1 MNLKFGKRTLFIV
14 LFTVLA
20 AICVALTICFLL
32 PSSKTQAV
40 DAEGNSH
47 SHSDDGWSK
56 LTSTGTVSLS
66 SGSYYLTGTLKANIT
81 IPSGST
87 VTLCLNG
94 NTLKAKKSSKVVI
107 DVAESANFTLC
118 DCSGNNSGKITG
130 ASRSSSYGG
139 GGVYVHGNAV
149 FTMYGGT
156 ITGNSVGYGGGVY
169 VDGDAT
175 FIMNGGAI
183 SDNKTNGTRYG
194 GGGVFVAYSG
204 TFIMND
210 GTISGNTASIS
221 GGGVYLLGGT
231 TTFTMNGGTISGN
244 TAKYFSGGVY
254 VKNGATFTMNDGTI
268 SGNTTSYLGGGV
280 YVKDGATFT
289 MNDGTI
295 SGNTAGNGS
304 GVYVYW
310 DGSFVVTG
318 GYISGTVTISNAAE
332 IAVSG
337 GYLSSSAYD
346 SLSSYITSGYS
357 AVSTNDSAYP
367 YVVLSDE
374 EASLV
379 YNSVTYNTVLTVG
392 GTLSAGY
399 YYLVSDVDLSSDIT
413 ISSGTVYLNLNGYTI
428 TGTGK
433 DSVITVSGGTLI
445 LCDSSEEES
454 GVITGGKASY
464 GGGIDVSNGTLTMY
478 GGTISGNTA
487 SINGGGVR
495 VHDGTFSMYG
505 GTISGNTASSYGGGV
520 RVYNS
525 TFTMN
530 GGTVSDNSAIDGGG
544 VSVSTGEFTMNDGDI
559 SDNAASGNGGGVYVY
574 NSSTFTM
581 AGGTISGNTASSH
594 GGGVCVDSGT
604 FTMTGGTISDNTASY
619 GGGVHIVSGVVY
631 TMTGGAISDN
641 TATINAGGISVSGTF
656 NMNGGTISGNTASKA
671 GDGMRVNSTGTL
683 NMTDGT
689 ITDNS
694 VTAIYIYKGTAVIEG
709 GTIGDKIYNDSG
721 TLTIYNGYYGG
732 TYSNTSGTLT
742 VYGGYFNETA
752 YSSFKS
758 SMSSASDVINLCE
771 FYSLY
776 GSQPDEGYSADY
788 PYAVYAKGTYSISNI
803 TTTYGTSYAVTVG
816 GTYLY
821 KYVIYTWDGVTGTEL
836 PTEAG
841 TYTVTA
847 TVISLSQDNKLYT
860 GTTSFT
866 IAIQQK
872 NLKQDMFHIT
882 GTYIY
887 NGEEQNASYTFKDTD
902 SDGAVL
908 TEDDFEAEYSY
919 NTESGTAILSFIG
932 KNNYTGTVELTY
944 KIEKASYDMGDVSLK
959 NLTVT
964 YNGSAQALEITG
976 TLPEDVEV
984 TYYYEG
990 TNGTD
995 YTKSTTAPTNAG
1007 TYTVTAEFSGD
1018 ENYNSISYMSATL
1031 TIEKANYD
1039 TKGLTFENLIVT
1051 YNGEGQALAVSGL
1064 PAGVEVTYYY
1074 EGAFSTTY
1082 AKSTV
1087 APIDAGSYTV
1097 TAEFSGDYDNYNA
1110 ISSLTATLVIEK
1122 ANAEVEAITNVTAH
1136 VGDSLEDIELP
1147 EGWTWSSTATFS
1159 SAGEYEV
1166 EATYCAGD
1174 NYETV
1179 TQTITVSVSGY
1190 SAGDIVGI
1198 VGIVVGCIGLAGIGA
1213 AVTTILIR
1221 RKRR

>member
-183 SDNKTNGTRYG
+183 SDNKTNNH
-194 GGGVFVAYSG
+194 GGGVYVTYSG

-210 GTISGNTASIS
+210 GTISDNDAGSEGD
-221 GGGVYLLGGT
+221 GGGVYVIGGT

-244 TAKYFSGGVY
+244 STRYGGGVY

-268 SGNTTSYLGGGV
+268 SGNTANYYGGGV
-280 YVKDGATFT
+280 YVKNGATFT

-295 SGNTAGNGS
+295 SGNTAKASIYGGGGVYLINEATFTMYGGTITKNKASNGGACGG
-304 GVYVYW
+304 GVYVYKSTFTMEGGTISANSTIYGGGVYVGESGVLTMKNGTISDNTASSGYGGSVFTID
-310 DGSFVVTG
+310 DGGFTMTG
-318 GYISGTVTISNAAE
+318 GSLNGTVYNNKGTIS
-332 IAVSG
+332 VSG
-337 GYLSSSAYD
+337 GYLTDAAYS
-346 SLSSYITSGYS
+346 SLSKCIKSGYV
-357 AVSTNDSAYP
+357 AVKTGLETYS
-367 YVVLSDE
+367 YVVMSKTEYETLHSNHE
-374 EASLV
+374 GITFEYLIV
-379 YNSVTYNTVLTVG
+379 EVG
-392 GTLSAGY
+392 GALSAGN
-399 YYLVSDVDLSSDIT
+399 YYLGSDVTLESNIT
-413 ISSGTVYLNLNGYTI
+413 ISSGTVYLCLNGYTL
-428 TGTGK
+428 TGNGSG
-433 DSVITVSGGTLI
+433 SVITVSDGATLI
-445 LCDSSEEES
+445 LCDCSEEES
-454 GVITGGKASY
+454 GTITGGNAS
-464 GGGIDVSNGTLTMY
+464 
-478 GGTISGNTA
+478 
-487 SINGGGVR
+487 NGGGVC
-495 VHDGTFSMYG
+495 V
-505 GTISGNTASSYGGGV
+505 N
-520 RVYNS
+520 
-525 TFTMN
+525 N
-530 GGTVSDNSAIDGGG
+530 G
-544 VSVSTGEFTMNDGDI
+544 
-559 SDNAASGNGGGVYVY
+559 
-574 NSSTFTM
+574 TFTM

-788 PYAVYAKGTYSISNI
+788 PYAVYAKGDYKIDNI
-803 TTTYGTSYAVTVG
+803 TKTYGESYTVTVG

-932 KNNYTGTVELTY
+932 KNNYTGTVEVTY
-944 KIEKASYDMGDVSLK
+944 TIEKASYDMSDVSLK
-959 NLTVT
+959 NKTVT

-976 TLPEDVEV
+976 TLPTGVEV

-990 TNGTD
+990 ANGTN

-1018 ENYNSISYMSATL
+1018 KNYNSISYMSATL

>member
-169 VDGDAT
+169 VDSDAT

-183 SDNKTNGTRYG
+183 SDNEANNH
-194 GGGVFVAYSG
+194 GGGVYVTYNG
-204 TFIMND
+204 TFVMND
-210 GTISGNTASIS
+210 GTISDNNAGSKS
-221 GGGVYLLGGT
+221 DGGGVYVLGGT
-231 TTFTMNGGTISGN
+231 TMFTMNGGTISGN
-244 TAKYFSGGVY
+244 KAGYGGGVY
-254 VKNGATFTMNDGTI
+254 MKNGATFTMNDGTI
-268 SGNTTSYLGGGV
+268 SGNTANYYGGGV

-295 SGNTAGNGS
+295 SNNTAKTFCYGGGGVCVDDSGTLNMNGGTISSNSGSYGAGVFARGSSTFNMNGGTITGNNSTRSEGYGGGVRVADTATFTMNDGYIS
-304 GVYVYW
+304 GNSASNNSAGVSVP
-310 DGSFVVTG
+310 GGGMFIMAG
-318 GYISGTVTISNAAE
+318 GYISDSINVEKQDYATVL
-332 IAVSG
+332 G
-337 GYLSSSAYD
+337 GYLSETAYE
-346 SLSSYITSGYS
+346 SLSKYIKSGYV
-357 AVSTNDSAYP
+357 AVKTGLETYS
-367 YVVLSDE
+367 YVVMSKTEYETLHSNHE
-374 EASLV
+374 GITFEYLIV
-379 YNSVTYNTVLTVG
+379 EVG
-392 GTLSAGY
+392 GALSAGN
-399 YYLVSDVDLSSDIT
+399 YYLGSDVTLESNIT
-413 ISSGTVYLNLNGYTI
+413 ISSGTVYLCLNGYTL
-428 TGTGK
+428 TGNGSG
-433 DSVITVSGGTLI
+433 SVITVSDGATLI
-445 LCDSSEEES
+445 LCDCSEEES
-454 GVITGGKASY
+454 GTITGGNAS
-464 GGGIDVSNGTLTMY
+464 
-478 GGTISGNTA
+478 
-487 SINGGGVR
+487 NGGGVC
-495 VHDGTFSMYG
+495 V
-505 GTISGNTASSYGGGV
+505 N
-520 RVYNS
+520 
-525 TFTMN
+525 N
-530 GGTVSDNSAIDGGG
+530 G
-544 VSVSTGEFTMNDGDI
+544 
-559 SDNAASGNGGGVYVY
+559 
-574 NSSTFTM
+574 TFTM

-656 NMNGGTISGNTASKA
+656 NMNSGTISGNTASKA

-932 KNNYTGTVELTY
+932 KNNYTGTVEVTY
-944 KIEKASYDMGDVSLK
+944 TIEKASYDMSDVSLK
-959 NLTVT
+959 NKTVT

-976 TLPEDVEV
+976 TLPTGVEV

-990 TNGTD
+990 ANGTN

-1018 ENYNSISYMSATL
+1018 KNYNSISYMSATL

>member
-169 VDGDAT
+169 VDSDAT

-183 SDNKTNGTRYG
+183 SDNEANNH
-194 GGGVFVAYSG
+194 GGGVYVTYSG
-204 TFIMND
+204 TFVMND
-210 GTISGNTASIS
+210 GTISDNNAGSKS
-221 GGGVYLLGGT
+221 DGGGVYVLGGT

-244 TAKYFSGGVY
+244 KAGYGGGVYMKNGATFTMNDGTISGNTANYYGGGVY

-268 SGNTTSYLGGGV
+268 SGNTAKASIYGGGGVYLINEATFTMYGGTITKNKASNGGACGGGV
-280 YVKDGATFT
+280 YVYKSTFT
-289 MNDGTI
+289 MEGGTI
-295 SGNTAGNGS
+295 SANSTIYGG
-304 GVYVYW
+304 GVYVGESGVLTMKNGTISDNTASSGYGGSVFTID
-310 DGSFVVTG
+310 DGGFTMTG
-318 GYISGTVTISNAAE
+318 GSLNGTVYNNKGTIS
-332 IAVSG
+332 VSG
-337 GYLSSSAYD
+337 GYLTDTAYS
-346 SLSSYITSGYS
+346 SLSKCIKSGYV
-357 AVSTNDSAYP
+357 AVKTGLETYS
-367 YVVLSDE
+367 YVVMSKTEYETLHSNHE
-374 EASLV
+374 GITFEYLIV
-379 YNSVTYNTVLTVG
+379 EVG
-392 GTLSAGY
+392 GALSAGN
-399 YYLVSDVDLSSDIT
+399 YYLGSDVTLESNIT
-413 ISSGTVYLNLNGYTI
+413 ISSGTVYLCLNGYTL
-428 TGTGK
+428 TGNGGG
-433 DSVITVSGGTLI
+433 SVITVSDGATLI
-445 LCDSSEEES
+445 LCDCSEEES
-454 GVITGGKASY
+454 GTITGGNAS
-464 GGGIDVSNGTLTMY
+464 
-478 GGTISGNTA
+478 
-487 SINGGGVR
+487 NGGGVC
-495 VHDGTFSMYG
+495 VNNG
-505 GTISGNTASSYGGGV
+505 
-520 RVYNS
+520 
-525 TFTMN
+525 TFTML
-530 GGTVSDNSAIDGGG
+530 A
-544 VSVSTGEFTMNDGDI
+544 
-559 SDNAASGNGGGVYVY
+559 
-574 NSSTFTM
+574 
-581 AGGTISGNTASSH
+581 GTISGNTASSH

-776 GSQPDEGYSADY
+776 GSQPDEDYCTDY

-866 IAIQQK
+866 IAILQK

-932 KNNYTGTVELTY
+932 KNNYTGTVEVTY
-944 KIEKASYDMGDVSLK
+944 TIEKASYDMSDVSLK
-959 NLTVT
+959 NKTVT

-976 TLPEDVEV
+976 TLPTGVEV

-990 TNGTD
+990 ANGTN

-1018 ENYNSISYMSATL
+1018 KNYNSISYMSATL